1 MRRAVAPFLSL
12 DLEGPFC
19 KLRVSDKIDGSLGI
33 LLFFFF
39 KSWVLSS
46 DEASSKG

>member
-39 KSWVLSS
+39 LIVG
-46 DEASSKG
+46 AFFR

>member
-19 KLRVSDKIDGSLGI
+19 KLQVSDKIDGSLGI
-33 LLFFFF
+33 LLFFFLIVGAF
-39 KSWVLSS
+39 FR
-46 DEASSKG
+46 

>member
-19 KLRVSDKIDGSLGI
+19 KLRVSDKIDGNLGI
-33 LLFFFF
+33 LLFFFLIVGAF
-39 KSWVLSS
+39 FR
-46 DEASSKG
+46 

>member
-33 LLFFFF
+33 LLFFFLIVGAF
-39 KSWVLSS
+39 FR
-46 DEASSKG
+46 